1 MQQLPV
7 TCQDD
12 DRTTAPGRQHQGDQL
27 QIIALHFA
35 DHLRPCSVA
44 AAAAAAAA
52 DYLKCPHA
60 LAWTI
65 TNLAFSAMEFREGY
79 TASGNW

>member
-1 MQQLPV
+1 MSLMSHRANAPAAV
-7 TCQDD
+7 PL
-12 DRTTAPGRQHQGDQL
+12 TT
-27 QIIALHFA
+27 
-35 DHLRPCSVA
+35 A
-44 AAAAAAAA
+44 AAAAATAA